1 MSTNNTHSK
10 NYRTFRALGL
20 VIRQAGRVSSLNWI
34 SSAAA
39 LIAWVNTEP
48 QHLDE
53 PPLPHVRLILYWPW
67 LFLEIVKSSL
77 NITKIILDPKLPINP
92 RLIQYPTNL
101 GSNPA
106 VVLLGN
112 SITLTPGTVTI
123 EVSSSELVIHA
134 LDDKSSSGLES
145 RDMERKIAEAFHSR
159 GQT

>member
-1 MSTNNTHSK
+1 MSR
-10 NYRTFRALGL
+10 RTLILKTIGLFGLWVLLSGKLDAFHLSVGFLG
-20 VIRQAGRVSSLNWI
+20 
-34 SSAAA
+34 AAF
-39 LIAWVNTEP
+39 IAWINTEP

-53 PPLPHVRLILYWPW
+53 PPLPHARLILYWPW
-67 LFLEIVKSSL
+67 LFWEIVKSNL

-92 RLIQYPTNL
+92 RLIQYRTNL

-123 EVSSSELVIHA
+123 EVSSDELVIHA
-134 LDDKSSSGLES
+134 LDDESTSGLES
-145 RDMERKIAEAFHSR
+145 RTMEQKIAEAFHSR

>member
-1 MSTNNTHSK
+1 MSP
-10 NYRTFRALGL
+10 RTLILKTIGLFWLWVLLSGKLDAFHLSVGFLG
-20 VIRQAGRVSSLNWI
+20 
-34 SSAAA
+34 AA
-39 LIAWVNTEP
+39 LIAWINTEP

-53 PPLPHVRLILYWPW
+53 PPLPHARLVLYWPW
-67 LFLEIVKSSL
+67 LFWEIVKSNL

-123 EVSSSELVIHA
+123 EVSSDELVIHA
-134 LDDKSSSGLES
+134 LDDGSSSELES
-145 RDMERKIAEAFHSR
+145 RAMERKIAEAFHSR

>member
-1 MSTNNTHSK
+1 MSP
-10 NYRTFRALGL
+10 RTLILKTIGLFGLWVLLSGKLDAFHLSIGFLG
-20 VIRQAGRVSSLNWI
+20 
-34 SSAAA
+34 AA

-53 PPLPHVRLILYWPW
+53 PPLPHARLLLYWPW

-92 RLIQYPTNL
+92 RLIRYPTNL
-101 GSNPA
+101 GNSTA

-123 EVSSSELVIHA
+123 EVSSNELVVHA
-134 LDDKSSSGLES
+134 LDDGSSSGLES
-145 RDMERKIAEAFHSR
+145 RTMERKIAEVFHSR
-159 GQT
+159 GRT

>member
-1 MSTNNTHSK
+1 MSP
-10 NYRTFRALGL
+10 RTLILKTIGLFGLWVLLSGKLDAFHLSIGFLG
-20 VIRQAGRVSSLNWI
+20 
-34 SSAAA
+34 AA

-48 QHLDE
+48 QHLDK
-53 PPLPHVRLILYWPW
+53 PPLPHARLLLYWPW

-123 EVSSSELVIHA
+123 EVSSNELVIHA
-134 LDDKSSSGLES
+134 LDDESSSGLES
-145 RDMERKIAEAFHSR
+145 RDMERKIAKAFHSR

>member
-1 MSTNNTHSK
+1 MSP
-10 NYRTFRALGL
+10 RTLILKTIGLFGLWVLLSGKLDAFHLSIGFLG
-20 VIRQAGRVSSLNWI
+20 
-34 SSAAA
+34 AA

-53 PPLPHVRLILYWPW
+53 PPLPHARLLLYWPW

-123 EVSSSELVIHA
+123 EVSSNELVIHA
-134 LDDKSSSGLES
+134 LDDESSSGLES
-145 RDMERKIAEAFHSR
+145 RDMERKIAKAFHSR

>member
-1 MSTNNTHSK
+1 MSA
-10 NYRTFRALGL
+10 RTLILKTIGLFGLWVLLSGKLDVFHLSVGFLG
-20 VIRQAGRVSSLNWI
+20 
-34 SSAAA
+34 AA

-53 PPLPHVRLILYWPW
+53 PPLPHARLLLYWPW

-92 RLIQYPTNL
+92 RLIQYRTDL
-101 GSNPA
+101 RSNPA

-123 EVSSSELVIHA
+123 EVSSSELLVHA
-134 LDDKSSSGLES
+134 LDDESSSGLES
-145 RDMERKIAEAFHSR
+145 KTMERKIAEVFHSR
-159 GQT
+159 GRT